1 MAIRCSLMFIVLP
14 ALMFAGSISVQAQTF
29 RKGTIL
35 ISLSEGGTRA
45 HYATSG
51 GNDGTIAHDGSVG
64 GDRDPLTIEY
74 GISNKWSIGLSSGA
88 DILKVNTG
96 TFYQF
101 PIAAIKAKAIT
112 SEFTLDGNYHFLVT
126 NQADIAAFA
135 SAGQS
140 SIFITGRE
148 GDYNYRYQANGGL
161 LRGGVKARYYF
172 SKRFGALAMFSL
184 YYAKYKPDAS
194 SNIGQGVTTTL
205 AGHAIEF
212 GLTYRIKK

>member
-1 MAIRCSLMFIVLP
+1 MIYRCVTFIAILVSGL
-14 ALMFAGSISVQAQTF
+14 FADKPTLHAQTF

-45 HYATSG
+45 HYSTSG
-51 GNDGTIAHDGSVG
+51 GQDGAIAHDGSVG

-88 DILKVNTG
+88 DILNVNTG
-96 TFYQF
+96 TFYDF
-101 PIAAIKAKAIT
+101 PIASVKAKAIT

-135 SAGQS
+135 SVGQS
-140 SIFITGRE
+140 SIFIKGRE
-148 GDYNYRYQANGGL
+148 GDFNYRYQANGGL

-184 YYAKYKPDAS
+184 YCAKYKPDAS

-212 GLTYRIKK
+212 GLTYRAKK